1 MPRVPLVNE
10 QYRNAIGNYTN
21 TLDKKYGNQ
30 RAQNER
36 VKALARNP
44 GLHSGNHNRQNV
56 AQALVQLTSILSV
69 VSNSTIHTASGIDN
83 PPLTSLRPRSGG
95 TEPHGMA
102 SMVSTSTPY
111 EPVSLPVTAI
121 VPFTHTIQKNAT
133 VAKNEK
139 NSITSIKRVQ
149 SNTNKRVISFLKR
162 KGEID
167 SNVKIPNV
175 SKELLISGI
184 AHWIYDLNVSGDIT
198 PLHRMEDVARCI
210 LRGTG
215 DFGSKKSEKLSHL
228 QIEKVIA
235 IWMFDTFLG
244 ESLNEYLSKKIVMDS
259 NHRPFTIAD
268 IKHILKLETLI
279 NSECFSIDNVP
290 FEWRGDLNK
299 MWSSLLKRTLPI
311 IFLDDENINDVAID
325 SNEFS
330 HLYTG
335 ARYLIDIKQ
344 LHDLHR
350 QNVLYV
356 GEAMWHIVLNE
367 GINTDNLAY
376 FFLPAIF
383 FAASNKPEWIN
394 AREGIYKSTESIINN
409 YIEHRK
415 HFIELESF
423 VEKLKKYELAVNQW
437 IDKSQLADKIIG
449 GCPTGEL
456 PTLSDKAD
464 PIRTQ
469 LQRRE
474 KAERHAKQFY
484 MNGLMKPCKT
494 APESLAQEYERL
506 TKNVADGFK
515 EIDKYFISTAFYKL
529 DNDDK
534 AFITSL
540 ETTVYPVSFNMVSTK
555 LPGIAYGFA
564 IDRDIHIHLNETD
577 LFAVVSCDEE
587 RIYALKKDTESE
599 LVKYNLIRLDKDI
612 RRYVDSNILEN
623 YDFSNYTVTE
633 SNKIKSNGDVF
644 DVSIITKLDNP
655 YPKGNNEYFIIEK
668 LSEIHRE
675 QFYQRLYDKGNN
687 PSDLQKVWE
696 VVKHFI
702 PFYDCISGIKNN
714 NPVEAVPA
722 CIFDFIALIPVLGQA
737 VRLGG
742 RFGMGLVSG
751 TLKSVNIMR
760 YGGSLT
766 ARQVFF
772 REMLMPASSEIRL
785 LGIHTLRVLDPGFE
799 LLGGIGKKFSTK
811 IIESLKKGPNT
822 AKIAD
827 EIISSGALEMLPV
840 SQSHIVSAR
849 YPNSDI
855 KISVQEI
862 HSETKQNLYVMVNT
876 DTGEVSGRYFYLRE
890 GDQLE
895 FTPHIKLKKDDVD
908 LINILKNEDEHKV
921 AKNKIPEAPKEKS
934 GILFHTPRQRAGA
947 SRAATNDNVA
957 RSHVTVDVPRLTSF
971 IPPRSDL
978 NFINKINIEFI
989 QLQYRVLV
997 NYFPNSYR
1005 EIIMG
1010 GNALSLIHMQCISD
1024 SEILIPDA
1032 FSYLKNNFE
1041 RYKLHIYNAKLTVN
1055 NVMMELDYL
1064 FNSQSLSAEKIYL
1077 RDNVVN
1083 DYLKRVL
1090 RTESPDILSHAVE
1103 RLNQSLKRICDYFD
1117 DYQDKVYLVTAKRDD
1132 IFFADSPRVLGFTNI
1147 KDSEQ
1152 RIFIFSDCFD
1162 TGHGYNDDM
1171 LSTAVHEVTHTALGT
1186 QDFFYSPYTN
1196 LVGEPEDIPEAFV
1209 EQLTGVD
1216 TDAPLNLD
1224 NEFLDAYAAH
1234 MGIERPDIESF
1245 KHIIL
1250 NDDMLKA
1257 NIIMDNADSLSNIII
1272 DLHERLLPSR
1282 STRDVQSLPS
1292 QSRSFDR
1299 RTLKALIGLV
1309 AVGSGAR

>member
-1 MPRVPLVNE
+1 M
-10 QYRNAIGNYTN
+10 
-21 TLDKKYGNQ
+21 
-30 RAQNER
+30 
-36 VKALARNP
+36 
-44 GLHSGNHNRQNV
+44 
-56 AQALVQLTSILSV
+56 
-69 VSNSTIHTASGIDN
+69 
-83 PPLTSLRPRSGG
+83 
-95 TEPHGMA
+95 
-102 SMVSTSTPY
+102 
-111 EPVSLPVTAI
+111 
-121 VPFTHTIQKNAT
+121 
-133 VAKNEK
+133 
-139 NSITSIKRVQ
+139 
-149 SNTNKRVISFLKR
+149 
-162 KGEID
+162 
-167 SNVKIPNV
+167 KIPNV

-469 LQRRE
+469 VQKRE

-494 APESLAQEYERL
+494 APASLAQEYERL

-515 EIDKYFISTAFYKL
+515 EIDKYLISTAFYKL

-811 IIESLKKGPNT
+811 IIESLKKGPKT

-876 DTGEVSGRYFYLRE
+876 DTGEVGGRYFYLRE
-890 GDQLE
+890 SDQLE
-895 FTPHIKLKKDDVD
+895 FTPHVKSKNDNVA
-908 LINILKNEDEHKV
+908 LIEILEREGKRKV
-921 AKNKIPEAPKEKS
+921 ARNQMPDAPKEKS
-934 GILFHTPRQRAGA
+934 GVLSRIRQRRPGA
-947 SRAATNDNVA
+947 LRAAVNNQVV
-957 RSHVTVDVPRLTSF
+957 RGYVSVNVPRLTSF
-971 IPPRSDL
+971 IPPRSDIQFV
-978 NFINKINIEFI
+978 NKNDIAFIE
-989 QLQYRVLV
+989 LQFYMLKHC
-997 NYFPNSYR
+997 FPNSYLELIAAR
-1005 EIIMG
+1005 
-1010 GNALSLIHMQCISD
+1010 NSLSRIHIQRVSD
-1024 SEILIPDA
+1024 SALNIPDV
-1032 FSYLKNNFE
+1032 FSDLKNSFE
-1041 RYKLHIYNAKLTVN
+1041 LHKLRLNNAKLTVN
-1055 NVMMELDYL
+1055 NLMMELD
-1064 FNSQSLSAEKIYL
+1064 SLYHAQHLSDEKINL
-1077 RDNVVN
+1077 RDSIVSN
-1083 DYLKRVL
+1083 YLKIAL
-1090 RTESPDILSHAVE
+1090 GTESSEVIKNSVN
-1103 RLNQSLKRICDYFD
+1103 RLNLYLERICHYFD
-1117 DYQDKVYLVTAKRDD
+1117 DYEDKVYLVSAKRND
-1132 IFFADSPRVLGFTNI
+1132 IPFGESPDLLGFTNSW
-1147 KDSEQ
+1147 DSKK
-1152 RIFIFSDCFD
+1152 RIFIFSDGFD
-1162 TGHGYNDDM
+1162 SDQGYNDDM
-1171 LSTAVHEVTHTALGT
+1171 LATVLHESTHAELGT
-1186 QDFFYSPYTN
+1186 QDFFYNTYTDLGN
-1196 LVGEPEDIPEAFV
+1196 EREDISAVFV
-1209 EQLTGVD
+1209 EQLTNADEPVD
-1216 TDAPLNLD
+1216 LD

-1234 MGIERPDIESF
+1234 LEIERPDIESF
-1245 KHIIL
+1245 KQIIL
-1250 NDDMLKA
+1250 NDEMLKA
-1257 NIIMDNADSLSNIII
+1257 NIIMDNADSLSKIII
-1272 DLHERLLPSR
+1272 DIHERLLPSR
-1282 STRDVQSLPS
+1282 ATRNAQSLPS

-1299 RTLKALIGLV
+1299 QTLKALISMV
-1309 AVGSGAR
+1309 AVGLGAK